1 MKIIFLDIDGV
12 LNSDEYFDKIKNLN
26 INGIE
31 NDIDV
36 SKIVLLKKSLDETG
50 AKVVLT
56 SSWRYTRKAQELKQ
70 LLLSYGIIVDCTPF
84 IDNER
89 GIEIK
94 KWLQEHND
102 VQDFVILDDEIFDS
116 YDEKLMKKL
125 IKISDTNGINYGEGL
140 QPKHI
145 QEIIQRFGKK
155 EKIIDDELEL

>member
-50 AKVVLT
+50 AKIVLT

>member
-36 SKIVLLKKSLDETG
+36 NKIVLLKKSLDETG

-70 LLLSYGIIVDCTPF
+70 LLLIYGIIVDCTPF

-116 YDEKLMKKL
+116 YDEKLMEKL

>member
-31 NDIDV
+31 NDIDI
-36 SKIVLLKKSLDETG
+36 SKIILLKKSLDETG
-50 AKVVLT
+50 AKIVLT

>member
-36 SKIVLLKKSLDETG
+36 NKIVLLKKSLDETG
-50 AKVVLT
+50 AKIVLT

>member
-50 AKVVLT
+50 AKIVLT
-56 SSWRYTRKAQELKQ
+56 SSWRYTRKAQALKQ

-116 YDEKLMKKL
+116 YDEKLMEKL

-145 QEIIQRFGKK
+145 QKIIQKLGKK

>member
-50 AKVVLT
+50 AKIVLT

-155 EKIIDDELEL
+155 EKIIDYELEL

>member
-36 SKIVLLKKSLDETG
+36 NKIVLLKKSLDETG

>member
-31 NDIDV
+31 NDIDI
-36 SKIVLLKKSLDETG
+36 SKIILLKKSLDETG
-50 AKVVLT
+50 AKIVLT

-145 QEIIQRFGKK
+145 QEIIQRLGKK
-155 EKIIDDELEL
+155 EKIIDNELEL

>member
-31 NDIDV
+31 NDIDI

-70 LLLSYGIIVDCTPF
+70 LLLNYGIIVDCTPF

-116 YDEKLMKKL
+116 YDEKLMEKL

-145 QEIIQRFGKK
+145 QEIIQRLGKK
-155 EKIIDDELEL
+155 EKIIDNELEL

>member
-36 SKIVLLKKSLDETG
+36 NKIVLLKKSLDETG
-50 AKVVLT
+50 AKIVLT

-140 QPKHI
+140 HPKHI

>member
-116 YDEKLMKKL
+116 YDEKLMEKL

>member
-1 MKIIFLDIDGV
+1 M
-12 LNSDEYFDKIKNLN
+12 N

-94 KWLQEHND
+94 KWLQGHND

-116 YDEKLMKKL
+116 YDEKLMEKL

-145 QEIIQRFGKK
+145 QEIIQRFRKK

>member
-50 AKVVLT
+50 AKIVLT

-102 VQDFVILDDEIFDS
+102 IQDFLILDDEIFDS

>member
-155 EKIIDDELEL
+155 EKIIDYELEL